1 MILMVTVRCENINP
15 MYWAWVAEYARKRQ
29 IERCKALEMII
40 EEHMKFTKREYER
53 SLEEGSIAK
62 KKKK

>member
-1 MILMVTVRCENINP
+1 MVIVRCENINP
-15 MYWAWVAEYARKRQ
+15 IYWAWVAEYAKKRR

-53 SLEEGSIAK
+53 AISEGTIGK
-62 KKKK
+62 KKKEER